1 MKRWPALTH
10 EISSA
15 HFARVNKLNKV
26 ITIRVQHSEMIYLAH
41 LHSVVAGSESS
52 AHGLNCRS
60 FRHIFCFTSPPLAT
74 LKFILFVFSLLSLLP
89 TVWVVVST
97 CQRTL
102 EPNAKRKLAFLAL
115 LRRSR
120 FSRRS
125 LKERFATS
133 SLPQFQIAGAKEK
146 QRISDSKSYPN

>member
-1 MKRWPALTH
+1 LKRWPALTH

-26 ITIRVQHSEMIYLAH
+26 ITIRVHHSEMIYLAH

-74 LKFILFVFSLLSLLP
+74 LKFILFCFLSLVPPAYSVGGCLNM
-89 TVWVVVST
+89 SK
-97 CQRTL
+97 
-102 EPNAKRKLAFLAL
+102 NARAECKAKACFLAL

>member
-60 FRHIFCFTSPPLAT
+60 FRHILCFTSPPLAT
-74 LKFILFVFSLLSLLP
+74 LKFILFCFLSLVPPAYSVGGCLNMSKNARGEASKNALQLHRFRNFKLL
-89 TVWVVVST
+89 V
-97 CQRTL
+97 QRK
-102 EPNAKRKLAFLAL
+102 N
-115 LRRSR
+115 
-120 FSRRS
+120 
-125 LKERFATS
+125 KE
-133 SLPQFQIAGAKEK
+133 
-146 QRISDSKSYPN
+146 